1 MAQKAKATSTT
12 SDDPWWFLN
21 PEIGRLAKPELVF
34 VTQWTWHEKAAKE
47 FLWDGAGG
55 GRIRWYAEIEIFE
68 NNPVFKTCAGL
79 LTFNTAVN
87 QGLWHHNYFTMDW
100 EASRGIYA
108 GPAILLVQNPECP
121 EQSSVFYDGRASVR
135 IVARLM
141 RFHHG
146 DAMRELCRRGLMPA
160 AKSPPPA
167 EQPAPEAG
175 PPQKS
180 SSGSAPASKP
190 VSGSQALDKLTV
202 KGWVADAVKDH
213 PRPRGEK
220 DYAGYLL
227 NYAPQKWSKH
237 SIQNAL
243 SELASGKTQ
252 SVKRDR

>member
-146 DAMRELCRRGLMPA
+146 DAKRELCRRGLIPA
-160 AKSPPPA
+160 AKSHAPDSGCGSRGIQRHPCTNVSQA
-167 EQPAPEAG
+167 VPAPGAPDRRAAPLRHRARHDRAAAAG
-175 PPQKS
+175 
-180 SSGSAPASKP
+180 
-190 VSGSQALDKLTV
+190 
-202 KGWVADAVKDH
+202 
-213 PRPRGEK
+213 
-220 DYAGYLL
+220 
-227 NYAPQKWSKH
+227 
-237 SIQNAL
+237 
-243 SELASGKTQ
+243 
-252 SVKRDR
+252 